1 MWLIPG
7 CLPILR
13 RVPPVN
19 FLSTAFPSPLNG
31 MQQMDRQ
38 ALITDLA
45 ENAHVRILRTD
56 TVTDPDKLAD
66 SATLLSPDETARFN
80 RFRFDADRRLFL
92 LSHAMLRRALSA
104 YADVEP
110 AAWVFSHTV
119 NGKPE
124 IAGPDPGL
132 PLRFN
137 LTHTRGLAA
146 CVVTHSVDC
155 GVDAEQL
162 SVRRHAME
170 IAARMFAA
178 EELEVLRGL
187 QGQAFL
193 EQFYACWTLREA
205 YGKARGVGLTG
216 VGKHIRFERDTHGAW
231 QLHCGEPGPSGGH
244 WQLAV
249 EHIPANYMVSVAI
262 NSSTAGIRM
271 LEFDF

>member
-1 MWLIPG
+1 
-7 CLPILR
+7 
-13 RVPPVN
+13 
-19 FLSTAFPSPLNG
+19 

-45 ENAHVRILRTD
+45 DNAHVRIFRTD
-56 TVTDPDKLAD
+56 TVTDADQLAD
-66 SATLLSPDETARFN
+66 SVALLSPDETARFN
-80 RFRFDADRRLFL
+80 RFRFDADRRLYL

-104 YADVEP
+104 YAEVKP
-110 AAWVFSHTV
+110 AAWIFSHTV
-119 NGKPE
+119 KGRPE
-124 IAGPDPGL
+124 IAGPDTGL

-187 QGQAFL
+187 VGQAFL
-193 EQFYACWTLREA
+193 EQFFACWTLREA
-205 YGKARGVGLTG
+205 YCKARGVGLAG
-216 VGKHIRFERDTHGAW
+216 SGKHFRFERDASGAW
-231 QLHCGEPGPSGGH
+231 QLYCGDQSASGGH

-249 EHIPANYMVSVAI
+249 EHVPATYMVAVAV
-262 NSSTAGIRM
+262 NAAATGIRV